1 MPSYEDLTFEQVVER
16 LAQLAGR
23 RPPGEP
29 GGHEPTVIV
38 PIRKNIEVLRDHGM
52 DLLRNDPDLHVLP
65 GEERYELARTL
76 AEHTDRAMS
85 RVPAEVSALRPNG
98 E

>member
-1 MPSYEDLTFEQVVER
+1 MPSYDDLAR
-16 LAQLAGR
+16 P

-29 GGHEPTVIV
+29 GGHEATVVVPT
-38 PIRKNIEVLRDHGM
+38 RKNIMALSERGM
-52 DLLRNDPDLHVLP
+52 DLLRNDPELHVLP

-85 RVPAEVSALRPNG
+85 RVPAEVPALRPNG